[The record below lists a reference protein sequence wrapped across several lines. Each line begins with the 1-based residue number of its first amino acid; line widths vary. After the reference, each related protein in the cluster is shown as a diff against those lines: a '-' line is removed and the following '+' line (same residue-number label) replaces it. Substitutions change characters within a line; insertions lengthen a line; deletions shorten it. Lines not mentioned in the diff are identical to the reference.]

1 MSFEKG
7 DCERRDGDGE
17 GLEGRW
23 QPDLQC
29 VPKTHTV
36 TRRSEH
42 SLISD
47 DTLSIVIFVYFLWSW
62 IFAYFHLHVRILLTK
77 GYLG

>member
-17 GLEGRW
+17 GPEGRW
-23 QPDLQC
+23 QPDLQY
-29 VPKTHTV
+29 VLKTHTV
-36 TRRSEH
+36 TRSEH

-47 DTLSIVIFVYFLWSW
+47 DTLGIIFVYFLWSW
-62 IFAYFHLHVRILLTK
+62 IFVYFHLHVRILLTK

>member
-17 GLEGRW
+17 GPEGRW
-23 QPDLQC
+23 QPDLQY

-47 DTLSIVIFVYFLWSW
+47 YTLSIIFVYFLWSW
-62 IFAYFHLHVRILLTK
+62 IFVIFIYM
-77 GYLG
+77 